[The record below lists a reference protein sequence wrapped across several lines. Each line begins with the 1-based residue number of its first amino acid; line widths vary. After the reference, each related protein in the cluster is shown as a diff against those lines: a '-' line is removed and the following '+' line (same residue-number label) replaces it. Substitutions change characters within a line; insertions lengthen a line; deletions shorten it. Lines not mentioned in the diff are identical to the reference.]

1 MAISNLLTSLS
12 LVRRKEVEE
21 LPDAYTTYIIL
32 GICSGVS
39 LCIMIIWSIVIC
51 CRRRRL
57 NDIEE
62 GHELSTIE
70 VRPR

>member
-1 MAISNLLTSLS
+1 MTNANLPAFIS

-21 LPDAYTTYIIL
+21 LPDFNTTYLIL
-32 GICSGVS
+32 GICAGLS
-39 LCIMIIWSIVIC
+39 LCIMLTWSIVIC